1 MTDPRKSLTEE
12 IPESPE
18 DFKDRQL
25 TEVGGKIQASG
36 EKLTEDLPITEDED
50 EDDSPKTLLG

>member
-1 MTDPRKSLTEE
+1 MTDPRKTLTEE
-12 IPESPE
+12 IPENPQ

-25 TEVGGKIQASG
+25 TEVGGQIQASA
-36 EKLTEDLPITEDED
+36 KTLTEDLPIAED

>member
-12 IPESPE
+12 IPESPQ

-25 TEVGGKIQASG
+25 TEVGGQIKASA
-36 EKLTEDLPITEDED
+36 KTITEDLPLEED